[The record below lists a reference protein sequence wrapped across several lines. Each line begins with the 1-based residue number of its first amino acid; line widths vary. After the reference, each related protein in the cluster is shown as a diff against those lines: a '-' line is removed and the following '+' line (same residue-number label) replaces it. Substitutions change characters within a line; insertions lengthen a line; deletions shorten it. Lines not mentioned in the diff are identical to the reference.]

1 MMSILADL
9 KFGHESIF
17 LIFASRYTLMNVCS
31 FSSGPLGGGVVR
43 CWHPHVPEQGWLD
56 L

>member
-9 KFGHESIF
+9 KFGHESIS
-17 LIFASRYTLMNVCS
+17 LIFASLYTLMNVRS
-31 FSSGPLGGGVVR
+31 FSSGSLGSGVVR
-43 CWHPHVPEQGWLD
+43 CGHPHVPEQGWPD